1 MKTQLSL
8 TELAAELERQSA
20 TRKDYIAPQGA
31 ITAQVKETEVVD
43 GEERILVKPDLVLA
57 GFNGREM
64 AITAHAHRQLG
75 DVLGIPGRY
84 YDRMR
89 TEQPELL
96 ARNINTWLASEK
108 DERRMIRTLDG
119 EVRAVLSPKFRP
131 LDNFE
136 LATAILP
143 KLLGMKTQ
151 IVSSALTE
159 TRMYI
164 KVILPDLCDELPAGN
179 VWGSGHNRI
188 AEYGSN
194 EAGKVVAA
202 LTISNSEV
210 GNGTLRV
217 EPSVF
222 TTWCTNLAVMKDAGM
237 RKYHVGRSSEATEN
251 WEIFRDETRQ
261 ADDRAFFLKV
271 SDVVE
276 KALEPKRFAE
286 AVAQIRSAA
295 ADRIEST
302 ELPKV
307 VEVAAKRLALPVGAQ
322 GSILTYLAQGGD
334 LSRWGL
340 ASAITATANHREDYE
355 SATELEH
362 AGGAVLAMTERE
374 WAPISRAVEVDRR
387 AA

>member
-8 TELAAELERQSA
+8 TELAAELERQTT

-31 ITAQVKETEVVD
+31 VKAEVTEAK
-43 GEERILVKPDLVLA
+43 GIVLA
-57 GFNGREM
+57 GFNGAEYALRD
-64 AITAHAHRQLG
+64 HAHRQLG
-75 DVLGIPGRY
+75 DVLGIPGKY

-89 TEQPELL
+89 SEEPELL

-119 EVRAVLSPKFRP
+119 EVRAVLSPKYRP

-143 KLLGMKTQ
+143 KLIAMKTQ
-151 IVSSALTE
+151 IVSCALTE

-164 KVILPDLCDELPAGN
+164 KVVLPELSDELPPGN
-179 VWGSGHNRI
+179 VWGSGHNQI
-188 AEYGSN
+188 AEYNGN

-217 EPSVF
+217 EPSVV
-222 TTWCTNLAVMKDAGM
+222 TTWCTNMAVIKDAGM
-237 RKYHVGRSSEATEN
+237 RKHHIGRSSEASEN
-251 WEIFRDETRQ
+251 WEIFRDATRE

-271 SDVVE
+271 ADVVE
-276 KALEPKRFAE
+276 HALDEKRFAA
-286 AVAQIRSAA
+286 AVAQIRGAA
-295 ADRIEST
+295 ADRIESA

-307 VEVAAKRLALPVGAQ
+307 VEVAVKRLALPVGAQ

-362 AGGAVLAMTERE
+362 AGGEVLAMTERE
-374 WAPISRAVEVDRR
+374 WAPISRAVEVERR